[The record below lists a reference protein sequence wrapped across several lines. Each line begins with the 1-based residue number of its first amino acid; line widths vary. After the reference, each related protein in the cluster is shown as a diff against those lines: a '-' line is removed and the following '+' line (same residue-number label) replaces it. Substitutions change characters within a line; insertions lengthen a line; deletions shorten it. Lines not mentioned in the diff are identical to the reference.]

1 MADLLF
7 RDATHDDIATILT
20 LGHAG
25 DSRGAAAP
33 PLDPATLSDPR
44 YRVALDEI
52 DADPAHRLIVVEH
65 NGEII
70 GTLQISIIPGLPQ
83 FGLKRGLLEHV
94 HIRADQRGTGYGSAM
109 MKILTDKAKELS
121 VQFYLR
127 SPVTK
132 ILKKDGRISGVIA
145 EDISGETVQANS
157 RAVIINAGGFSDNP
171 EMVKKYTGYD
181 LDRNLFGIRVPG
193 VTGDGLRDMA
203 GPVAFVPKVTAARKG
218 DEELDFNTIILLH
231 EYAHHFT

>member
-7 RDATHDDIATILT
+7 RDATHADIATILT

-33 PLDPATLSDPR
+33 PLNPATLSDPR
-44 YRVALDEI
+44 YRAALDEI
-52 DADPAHRLIVVEH
+52 NADPAHRLIVVEH

-109 MKILTDKAKELS
+109 MQWAIERCREAGCEVVQLTSNKIRTDAHR
-121 VQFYLR
+121 FYARLGFKPSHEASSCSSRTGR
-127 SPVTK
+127 S
-132 ILKKDGRISGVIA
+132 
-145 EDISGETVQANS
+145 
-157 RAVIINAGGFSDNP
+157 FSL
-171 EMVKKYTGYD
+171 VASASC
-181 LDRNLFGIRVPG
+181 RR
-193 VTGDGLRDMA
+193 A
-203 GPVAFVPKVTAARKG
+203 GPVRQSVSRHRRPVRNRTPR
-218 DEELDFNTIILLH
+218 DWP
-231 EYAHHFT
+231 

>member
-7 RDATHDDIATILT
+7 RDATHADIATILT

-44 YRVALDEI
+44 YRAALDEI

-70 GTLQISIIPGLPQ
+70 GTLQISVIPGLPQ
-83 FGLKRGLLEHV
+83 FGLKRGLLENV

-109 MKILTDKAKELS
+109 MQWAIERCREAGCEVVQLTSNKIRTDAHR
-121 VQFYLR
+121 FYARL
-127 SPVTK
+127 
-132 ILKKDGRISGVIA
+132 
-145 EDISGETVQANS
+145 
-157 RAVIINAGGFSDNP
+157 GFKPS
-171 EMVKKYTGYD
+171 
-181 LDRNLFGIRVPG
+181 
-193 VTGDGLRDMA
+193 
-203 GPVAFVPKVTAARKG
+203 
-218 DEELDFNTIILLH
+218 H
-231 EYAHHFT
+231 EGFKLQL